1 MRDRSSVVTVRA
13 EPDEVYKGRRWTNAG
28 ADGPYSLVVS
38 ADEHEL
44 HPEES
49 IGYALVLQEK
59 KMGKIKPGEEL
70 PGKTMEKY
78 DKVTERL
85 MMKENRKR
93 QRLVAGDGASIRKR
107 RRNPVVPSTTGLPQ
121 TMSYNLYN
129 HFRPLEQ
136 DVPSDQFLP
145 FLDFGRKLT
154 TGATPSGFNSIEASS
169 TARITTASPESPDV
183 DDDAYHDEM
192 DVSVTQK
199 SVERN
204 SPPKIP
210 AKLRK
215 PAAATFFRKS
225 EANDSLSD
233 PSTLLPVHSKLEL
246 KDTQSKTE
254 TKYVQHDL
262 QPNESGYKPQ
272 IVLSP
277 NYGLRLNKTDVP
289 NNANELTSSTE
300 SVLTVSS
307 TTDNSSEFVAI
318 NKTDAP
324 KIVYGTTIVP
334 HFDEGAIKTESS
346 KLSVTKLEPEVAET
360 VPVVTSSNHTLRDRH
375 NFEVIKPL
383 ELVKEDKK
391 ERIIAE
397 AIVDS
402 KQEVK
407 QAVKEAIKPARLK
420 ELPDPSPTARI
431 LSTAVV
437 TSVSVKESPRHPRI
451 RSNYT
456 SEVHHRVNPMKSD
469 FVSPA
474 LHNASEILVPLENR
488 TAILQNLAR
497 RKFTTYRPKTT
508 SFRTVTFRS
517 TFRRNSSSFPA
528 VVHVVST
535 PPSYIEVP
543 RISPA
548 SRSRTTFPPQL
559 IQSSSEILRR
569 LHPQQNAALT
579 LESHTSS
586 TAPSTSSIEAA
597 DEMVEN
603 SSASASESVSVR
615 SSSVPSDVE
624 TIPTST
630 LGTTVTTT
638 STVRTTTVI
647 TTQQTPRPTT
657 TTPTTTSTTSTTQ
670 TPISEPEFSTE
681 STEPPVTTGLEIEF
695 RPLDEVPSRRNISRT
710 PIRRTTAVPFL
721 PTNSSSE
728 PSTPRPYNFTV
739 PHVPDLLWVYGQRG
753 NHSIKT
759 QPSTVGVA
767 FHDTTWGIATYVLV
781 ALGMIPLVLGAVI
794 LVRQVLLRSK
804 KKVLD
809 ESEYSSEYNRSP
821 LPTKL
826 PRLPAHINWD
836 ESKPAPAT
844 PVPPSSVGTKWEF
857 PRDKLRLQTVLG
869 QGNFGQVWKAEADDI
884 SGHEGLTRLVAV
896 KTVKEGASQREKED
910 LLRELGIMQEL
921 GAHPNVVTLLGCC
934 TDKEPYLL
942 IMEYVMYGKLLAFL
956 REHRTRAHYFNFSDL
971 SSALNSRDLTVFSYC
986 VARGMEYLVS
996 KGIIHRD
1003 LAARNILVDHNK
1015 LCKIADFGMSRNVRD
1030 TGEIYEQRPN
1040 RGALPIRWMAPES
1053 LHYNLFTQKSDV
1065 WSFGVLLWEIVTL
1078 GSTPYSTMGARDVMR
1093 QVIDGYRLEKPK
1105 HCKAEFFKVLSKCWQ
1120 HDPNKRPTF
1129 TELKSEIGTLLG
1141 NSESEGRA
1149 IIECGWTG
1157 IPLALIVFLIQI
1169 YTAIMLGRCWIISEN
1184 LSTDILQKT
1193 RYPYAAMAELAFG
1206 RFAGYYVNILLGL
1219 TIFCGSVPNLLVAA
1233 QNLELIGLKVTEYQT
1248 DFPYCYWILI
1258 LGVAM
1263 CPVMWM
1269 GSPKDLKWLGCGS
1282 VMIVL
1287 VSSALTWY
1295 SLLDSPAV
1303 EEPFIPQISW
1313 ESLAIAYGI
1322 LAFQFDIHP
1331 MVLTI
1336 QMDMKNKDQL
1346 GKAIFLAFIDN
1357 GSLFL
1362 VTASICY
1369 SRFGVAIHYNVLQ
1382 GLPASSALYV
1392 NFVLATIQIVVS
1404 IVIGASPLFQGLE
1417 DLLCISPGLGWK
1429 RICLRTFVVLG
1440 VVTVGE
1446 VIPRFDLIMS
1456 LFGGLL
1462 MGQLMF
1468 IIPPLIYTRL
1478 RAKQTSVTPALLSI
1492 PRRLFGY
1499 GSITPFSR
1507 PEGSPLLGYHSRA
1520 DFPGERFSRADLL
1533 ESLETDIPLR
1543 SAEAA
1548 SRSSRSPEPPSRSLC
1563 SRMSDALSLRTALD
1577 AGPLSALEKTSSV
1590 LLVLLGVTATGTST
1604 FYAFSETLR
1613 YADFAPP
1620 CITNVT
1626 LAARL
1631 VYYQL

>member
-1 MRDRSSVVTVRA
+1 MPVCCLTLLFVHLVLIIPLNGA

-28 ADGPYSLVVS
+28 AEGPYSLVVS
-38 ADEHEL
+38 ADDQEL

-59 KMGKIKPGEEL
+59 KMGKIKPGEDL
-70 PGKTMEKY
+70 PVKTMEKY

-107 RRNPVVPSTTGLPQ
+107 RRNPVAPPTTGLPQ

-169 TARITTASPESPDV
+169 TVRITTATPETSDV
-183 DDDAYHDEM
+183 DDDVYLDEM

-215 PAAATFFRKS
+215 PEITNFFRKS
-225 EANDSLSD
+225 EVNDSQSD
-233 PSTLLPVHSKLEL
+233 PATLHPVHSRLEL
-246 KDTQSKTE
+246 KNTQSKTE

-289 NNANELTSSTE
+289 NNANEPVSKE

-307 TTDNSSEFVAI
+307 TTQNPSESVAI
-318 NKTDAP
+318 INQTVVP
-324 KIVYGTTIVP
+324 KIVHGTTIVP
-334 HFDEGAIKTESS
+334 HIEEDAIQTEISGS
-346 KLSVTKLEPEVAET
+346 PVTKLEPEVAET
-360 VPVVTSSNHTLRDRH
+360 VPVLTPSNNHTLRDHH

-383 ELVKEDKK
+383 ELVNEEPK
-391 ERIIAE
+391 ERNFTEVIAE
-397 AIVDS
+397 S

-407 QAVKEAIKPARLK
+407 PVVKEAVKPARLK

-451 RSNYT
+451 RNNYT

-469 FVSPA
+469 SAVPAVYNVSD
-474 LHNASEILVPLENR
+474 ILVPPENR

-548 SRSRTTFPPQL
+548 SRSRTTFPPQP
-559 IQSSSEILRR
+559 IQHRPSEIVRR
-569 LHPQQNAALT
+569 LHSQQNAALT
-579 LESHTSS
+579 LENHTSS
-586 TAPSTSSIEAA
+586 TATPTTL
-597 DEMVEN
+597 VETAEEIVDK

-615 SSSVPSDVE
+615 ATSVPAGE
-624 TIPTST
+624 TVPTST
-630 LGTTVTTT
+630 VGTTATTI
-638 STVRTTTVI
+638 TVRTTTIV
-647 TTQQTPRPTT
+647 TTQPTPRPT
-657 TTPTTTSTTSTTQ
+657 PTTTTSTTQ
-670 TPISEPEFSTE
+670 TSISESEFSTE
-681 STEPPVTTGLEIEF
+681 PTEPPVTTGLEIEF
-695 RPLDEVPSRRNISRT
+695 RPLDELLSRRNSSRLPKPT
-710 PIRRTTAVPFL
+710 RRTTMAPFVS
-721 PTNSSSE
+721 PNNSSE

-794 LVRQVLLRSK
+794 LVRQILLRSK

-826 PRLPAHINWD
+826 PRLPAHINWE
-836 ESKPAPAT
+836 ESKPAPVP
-844 PVPPSSVGTKWEF
+844 PVPASSVGTKWEF

-1053 LHYNLFTQKSDV
+1053 LHYNLFTHKSDV

-1105 HCKAEFFKVLSKCWQ
+1105 HCKAEFFKVLTKCWQ
-1120 HDPNKRPTF
+1120 HDSNKRPTF
-1129 TELKSEIGTLLG
+1129 SELKSEIGTLLG
-1141 NSESEGRA
+1141 NSESEGRFVDL
-1149 IIECGWTG
+1149 E
-1157 IPLALIVFLIQI
+1157 
-1169 YTAIMLGRCWIISEN
+1169 
-1184 LSTDILQKT
+1184 
-1193 RYPYAAMAELAFG
+1193 AMAE
-1206 RFAGYYVNILLGL
+1206 
-1219 TIFCGSVPNLLVAA
+1219 
-1233 QNLELIGLKVTEYQT
+1233 E
-1248 DFPYCYWILI
+1248 
-1258 LGVAM
+1258 M
-1263 CPVMWM
+1263 
-1269 GSPKDLKWLGCGS
+1269 
-1282 VMIVL
+1282 
-1287 VSSALTWY
+1287 
-1295 SLLDSPAV
+1295 
-1303 EEPFIPQISW
+1303 
-1313 ESLAIAYGI
+1313 
-1322 LAFQFDIHP
+1322 
-1331 MVLTI
+1331 
-1336 QMDMKNKDQL
+1336 MDQD
-1346 GKAIFLAFIDN
+1346 
-1357 GSLFL
+1357 
-1362 VTASICY
+1362 
-1369 SRFGVAIHYNVLQ
+1369 H
-1382 GLPASSALYV
+1382 
-1392 NFVLATIQIVVS
+1392 
-1404 IVIGASPLFQGLE
+1404 
-1417 DLLCISPGLGWK
+1417 
-1429 RICLRTFVVLG
+1429 
-1440 VVTVGE
+1440 
-1446 VIPRFDLIMS
+1446 
-1456 LFGGLL
+1456 
-1462 MGQLMF
+1462 
-1468 IIPPLIYTRL
+1468 
-1478 RAKQTSVTPALLSI
+1478 
-1492 PRRLFGY
+1492 
-1499 GSITPFSR
+1499 
-1507 PEGSPLLGYHSRA
+1507 H
-1520 DFPGERFSRADLL
+1520 
-1533 ESLETDIPLR
+1533 
-1543 SAEAA
+1543 
-1548 SRSSRSPEPPSRSLC
+1548 
-1563 SRMSDALSLRTALD
+1563 
-1577 AGPLSALEKTSSV
+1577 
-1590 LLVLLGVTATGTST
+1590 
-1604 FYAFSETLR
+1604 
-1613 YADFAPP
+1613 
-1620 CITNVT
+1620 
-1626 LAARL
+1626 
-1631 VYYQL
+1631 